1 MTEEQFDE
9 LLKEMREEEAPPE
22 QVAAARDRV
31 WGKIAGSASLACAEL
46 RPEFGAYLAGQL
58 TESRRLLVDDHLGR
72 CSECRNVLAGAKEER
87 KVIPFAY
94 ARSYRAGWTRWAIA
108 ASVVLGALY
117 IGRDRIDSALAPSG
131 PRATVVSV
139 AGALYR
145 LPQSSLQA
153 GATLSERDVVR
164 TTAGSRAVLLLADGS
179 RVELNQRT
187 ELSVQA
193 A

>member
-31 WGKIAGSASLACAEL
+31 WGKIAGSTSLACAEL
-46 RPEFGAYLAGQL
+46 RPEFGAYHAGHL

-72 CSECRNVLAGAKEER
+72 CSECRNVLAGVKEGQ
-87 KVIPFAY
+87 KVIPLAH
-94 ARSYRAGWTRWAIA
+94 AQGYRARWGYRASWTRWAVA
-108 ASVVLGALY
+108 AGIVLGAFYL
-117 IGRDRIDSALAPSG
+117 GRDRIDSALAPSG

-153 GATLSERDVVR
+153 GATLS
-164 TTAGSRAVLLLADGS
+164 
-179 RVELNQRT
+179 
-187 ELSVQA
+187 
-193 A
+193 